1 MSRQGEFL
9 RGSSLLLSFFERMA
23 SVSVVPA
30 TGLRDRSG
38 NSAGVDKLPDEMN
51 DMKIRDDKVHK
62 LPSPLNWDCLHV
74 HHPPHVDCLV
84 AILFTWKEN
93 V

>member
-1 MSRQGEFL
+1 
-9 RGSSLLLSFFERMA
+9 MA

-51 DMKIRDDKVHK
+51 DMKIKDDKVHK
-62 LPSPLNWDCLHV
+62 LPSPLN
-74 HHPPHVDCLV
+74 
-84 AILFTWKEN
+84 
-93 V
+93 